1 MLDSLADSSLR
12 LGKLLELVTKET
24 DPIKCDEIAAEIR
37 RVLDE
42 RELHRNSVAITK
54 QPEQETNDLPTV
66 PKRRGSGEV
75 V

>member
-1 MLDSLADSSLR
+1 MLDFLADSSVR

-42 RELHRNSVAITK
+42 RDSLRNRVGITE
-54 QPEQETNDLPTV
+54 QPNQEN
-66 PKRRGSGEV
+66 
-75 V
+75 